1 MNAEASAETR
11 LAAARRALARDEAE
25 RRLAAALRAALNS
38 AAPPAPPP
46 PKPDEWAARLL
57 ATIARDAAG
66 RRVRR
71 LGVALLLLAGG
82 ATATFLLAM
91 AVSAPEI
98 AASATD
104 WRGLIPLG
112 MAAAVP
118 CGLLAAAI
126 GIPVARRREAR
137 RAREKARAAREALEG
152 APGRF
157 RRTDLGRAPARIR
170 LPSREK
176 HPRWWHLG
184 SDE

>member
-25 RRLAAALRAALNS
+25 KRLAAALRAALDS

-46 PKPDEWAARLL
+46 KPDDWAARLL
-57 ATIARDAAG
+57 ETIARDAAG
-66 RRVRR
+66 RRTRR
-71 LGVALLLLAGG
+71 LGAAMLLFALG
-82 ATATFLLAM
+82 AAAAFLVAM
-91 AVSAPEI
+91 AAGAPEI

-118 CGLLAAAI
+118 AGLLAAAI
-126 GIPVARRREAR
+126 GIPLARRREAR
-137 RAREKARAAREALEG
+137 RAREKARAAREALERG
-152 APGRF
+152 PGRF
-157 RRTDLGRAPARIR
+157 RRTDLGRTAESDRV
-170 LPSREK
+170 STSQK
-176 HPRWWHLG
+176 HPRWWHTG

>member
-1 MNAEASAETR
+1 MNPEASAETR

-25 RRLAAALRAALNS
+25 KRLAAALRAALES

-46 PKPDEWAARLL
+46 PPDEWEARLL
-57 ATIARDAAG
+57 ESIARDAAG

-71 LGVALLLLAGG
+71 LGVAVLLFAGG

-91 AVSAPEI
+91 AANAPEI

-112 MAAAVP
+112 MAAAIP

-126 GIPVARRREAR
+126 GIPIARRREAR

-176 HPRWWHLG
+176 RPRWWRWG
-184 SDE
+184 T

>member
-25 RRLAAALRAALNS
+25 KRLAAALRAALDS

-46 PKPDEWAARLL
+46 KPDDWAARLL
-57 ATIARDAAG
+57 ETIARDAAG
-66 RRVRR
+66 RRTRR
-71 LGVALLLLAGG
+71 LGAAVLLFALG
-82 ATATFLLAM
+82 ASSAFLVAM
-91 AVSAPEI
+91 AAGAPEI

-118 CGLLAAAI
+118 AGLLAAAV
-126 GIPVARRREAR
+126 GIPLARRREAR
-137 RAREKARAAREALEG
+137 RAREKARAAREALERG
-152 APGRF
+152 PGRF
-157 RRTDLGRAPARIR
+157 RRTDVGRAPARIR
-170 LPSREK
+170 LPSGEK